1 MHAPQISPRML
12 AAGLVAGLSLL
23 LSGCLLSPG
32 KFAASLD
39 IRMDGRFSYSYK
51 GEIFLLGLSELAQ
64 MGAKA
69 EEAGGKFE
77 PTPCYRDAL
86 DAAAE
91 AAQAMADAASAS
103 DDGPAMASIERECT
117 REEIAQQKADWEDQR
132 KAGAERRKKD
142 AEMMRAM
149 MGGIDPTSPKAAEEF
164 AERLRRQAGWK
175 SVTYAGNGLFLVDF
189 AIQGRLDHD
198 FAFPSIERFPTANTF
213 VVLNRRADGS
223 IRLDAPGFGPAS
235 SMGGLGN
242 LAQLGAMGAAAGK
255 KDGDDGAPKLPEVD
269 GTLTLTTDAQV
280 LANNTDEG
288 PQADTS
294 GKRLEWKV
302 NSRNATAP
310 MALLK
315 PEN

>member
-1 MHAPQISPRML
+1 MSAKPHSSRRII
-12 AAGLVAGLSLL
+12 AGLVAGFSLL

-32 KFAASLD
+32 KFAAQLD
-39 IRMDGRFSYSYK
+39 IRKDGRFSYSYT

-64 MGAKA
+64 LGAKS
-69 EEAGGKFE
+69 EEDAKFE
-77 PTPCYRDAL
+77 PSPCYRDDL

-91 AAQAMADAASAS
+91 LVADAG
-103 DDGPAMASIERECT
+103 DHDTKPAEDLNNERDCT
-117 REEIAQQKADWEDQR
+117 EEEIAKQKADWEDER

-149 MGGIDPTSPKAAEEF
+149 MGGLDPTNPKAAEEF

-175 SVTYAGNGLFLVDF
+175 SVTYEGNGLFKVDF

-213 VVLNRRADGS
+213 VVLNRRADGA
-223 IRLDAPGFGPAS
+223 IRLDAPGFGPANA
-235 SMGGLGN
+235 MGGLGN
-242 LAQLGAMGAAAGK
+242 LAQLGAMGSAAAK
-255 KDGDDGAPKLPEVD
+255 KDGDDDAPKLPEVE
-269 GTLTLTTDAQV
+269 GTLSLTTDAEV

-288 PQADTS
+288 PQADTT
-294 GKRLEWKV
+294 GKRLDWKV
-302 NSRNATAP
+302 NARTATAP

-315 PEN
+315 VGN